1 MRIAIVGFG
10 FVGKALFNG
19 IKEDVETFKVDPLL
33 NTKIKDLDKFEPE
46 IIFICIPTPMNSDGS
61 QDISNLKEV
70 IDDLRKFSSNSLIVL
85 KSTILPSYVKEIKN
99 ALPNIV
105 YNPEF
110 LRERFANEDF
120 INSKLIILGGEDKS
134 TKIVGKFYSEYTKC
148 KNHDYQYLDLQTAS
162 LIKYAINTFL
172 SIKVV
177 YFNELYNIFNN
188 LESNSSWQNF
198 IDIIS
203 IDQRIG
209 NTHMNVPGPD
219 GRLGFGGPCFPKD
232 CNALIKYSYEM
243 GHPFKL
249 LEEAVN
255 INNNIRSQYDQLTK
269 READQNIN
277 FDITNT

>member
-70 IDDLRKFSSNSLIVL
+70 IDDLKKFSSNSLIVL
-85 KSTILPSYVKEIKN
+85 KSTILPSYIKEIKN

-120 INSKLIILGGEDKS
+120 INSKLIILGGEAKS
-134 TKIVGKFYSEYTKC
+134 TKIVGKFYSEHTNC

-188 LESNSSWQNF
+188 LESDSSWQNF

-209 NTHMNVPGPD
+209 NTHMDVPGPD
-219 GRLGFGGPCFPKD
+219 GRFGFGGPCFPKD

-255 INNNIRSQYDQLTK
+255 INNNIRSQYEQLTK